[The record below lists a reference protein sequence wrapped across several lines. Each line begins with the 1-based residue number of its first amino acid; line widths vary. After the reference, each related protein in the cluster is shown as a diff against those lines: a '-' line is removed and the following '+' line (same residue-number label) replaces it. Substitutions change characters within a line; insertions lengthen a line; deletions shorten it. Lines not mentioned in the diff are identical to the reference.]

1 MSVEISV
8 SVNMT
13 HPVSDLRR
21 EPSMTSTSLFTISTS
36 CCLRIWSLSY
46 DTFNGSRVSR
56 VYLFFVASDIY
67 HLVFCYSGLW
77 GRSSHNYRL
86 KRSCSSR
93 ARFSGKI
100 PQAPR
105 GAEDFSTKPE
115 GPDLARLIRTRT
127 TFACGY
133 GNSASI

>member
-56 VYLFFVASDIY
+56 VYLFFVVSDIPSY
-67 HLVFCYSGLW
+67 FFVIPAYGTGVPITTGLKV
-77 GRSSHNYRL
+77 RVP
-86 KRSCSSR
+86 
-93 ARFSGKI
+93 A
-100 PQAPR
+100 
-105 GAEDFSTKPE
+105 AEDFSTKPE

>member
-1 MSVEISV
+1 KKFPCRIIDRG
-8 SVNMT
+8 
-13 HPVSDLRR
+13 HFYFARR
-21 EPSMTSTSLFTISTS
+21 GQ
-36 CCLRIWSLSY
+36 SY
-46 DTFNGSRVSR
+46 YAQRGQSRVPEGVKLTR
-56 VYLFFVASDIY
+56 LF
-67 HLVFCYSGLW
+67 H
-77 GRSSHNYRL
+77 
-86 KRSCSSR
+86 R